1 VIVGNNHCVCRHASS
16 LHTLPKDNN
25 RQAVPALNEPML
37 MQQVITAGG
46 AFMATNVDDIVVL
59 TLLFSRLPHRGRALP
74 LMVGQVLGFSLLGVF
89 GRQTLPHGSL
99 ALLGLLPIA
108 LGVRRWQQAGGI
120 AIAPP
125 PAVDDS
131 PSGSGLTGAGPLA
144 EGLGMAGLTLA
155 NGSDN
160 IGVYLPLF
168 AQADRATVTV
178 TLVTFAAALA
188 LWMALAWS
196 LTRAP
201 ALAPLLQR
209 YGSALV
215 PAVLIGLG
223 LLILVTTPG
232 G

>member
-1 VIVGNNHCVCRHASS
+1 
-16 LHTLPKDNN
+16 
-25 RQAVPALNEPML
+25 ML

-74 LMVGQVLGFSLLGVF
+74 LMVGQVLGFSLLVLISLLGVF
-89 GRQTLPHGSL
+89 GRQTLPHGGL

-188 LWMALAWS
+188 LWMGLAWS

-201 ALAPLLQR
+201 SLAPLLQR

-223 LLILVTTPG
+223 LLILLTTPG

>member
-1 VIVGNNHCVCRHASS
+1 M
-16 LHTLPKDNN
+16 DNN
-25 RQAVPALNEPML
+25 RQAIPAINEPML

-74 LMVGQVLGFSLLGVF
+74 LMVGQVLGFSLLVLISLLGVF
-89 GRQTLPHGSL
+89 GRQTLPHGGL

-108 LGVRRWQQAGGI
+108 LGVRRWQQAGGL

-125 PAVDDS
+125 AAMDDN

-144 EGLGMAGLTLA
+144 ELLGMAGLTLA

-223 LLILVTTPG
+223 LLILLTTPG

>member
-1 VIVGNNHCVCRHASS
+1 
-16 LHTLPKDNN
+16 
-25 RQAVPALNEPML
+25 ML

-46 AFMATNVDDIVVL
+46 AFMATNVDDIVLL
-59 TLLFSRLPHRGRALP
+59 TLLFSRLPNRGRALP
-74 LMVGQVLGFSLLGVF
+74 LMVGQVLGFSLLVLVSLLGVL
-89 GRQTLPHGSL
+89 GRQALPQGGL
-99 ALLGLLPIA
+99 ALLGLLPIG
-108 LGVRRWQQAGGI
+108 LGLRRWQQASGGD
-120 AIAPP
+120 ADTLAGADGAQACP
-125 PAVDDS
+125 
-131 PSGSGLTGAGPLA
+131 GLTGAGPLA
-144 EGLGMAGLTLA
+144 EGLGMAGLTIA

-209 YGSALV
+209 TGSALV

-223 LLILVTTPG
+223 LLILLTTPG

>member
-1 VIVGNNHCVCRHASS
+1 M
-16 LHTLPKDNN
+16 DNN
-25 RQAVPALNEPML
+25 RQAIPAINEPML

-74 LMVGQVLGFSLLGVF
+74 LMVGQVLGFSLLVLISLLGVF

-108 LGVRRWQQAGGI
+108 LGVRRWQQAGGL

-125 PAVDDS
+125 PAIDDS

-144 EGLGMAGLTLA
+144 ELLGMAGLTLA

>member
-1 VIVGNNHCVCRHASS
+1 M
-16 LHTLPKDNN
+16 DNN
-25 RQAVPALNEPML
+25 RQAIPAINEPML

-74 LMVGQVLGFSLLGVF
+74 LMVGQVLGFSLLVLISLLGVF
-89 GRQTLPHGSL
+89 GRQTLPHGGL

-108 LGVRRWQQAGGI
+108 LGVRRWQQAGGL

-125 PAVDDS
+125 PAIDDS

-144 EGLGMAGLTLA
+144 ELLGMAGLTLA

>member
-1 VIVGNNHCVCRHASS
+1 M
-16 LHTLPKDNN
+16 DNN
-25 RQAVPALNEPML
+25 RQAIPAINEPML

-74 LMVGQVLGFSLLGVF
+74 LMVGQVLGFSLLVLISLLGVF
-89 GRQTLPHGSL
+89 GRQTLPHGGL
-99 ALLGLLPIA
+99 ALLGLLPIT
-108 LGVRRWQQAGGI
+108 LGVRRWQQAGGL

-125 PAVDDS
+125 PAMDDS
-131 PSGSGLTGAGPLA
+131 PNGSGLTGAGPLA
-144 EGLGMAGLTLA
+144 ELLGMAGLTLA

-188 LWMALAWS
+188 LWMGLAWS

-223 LLILVTTPG
+223 LLILLTTPG